1 MSVVAAKRWAE
12 TRGIEH
18 DATLHKHSLS
28 PSEGVKIFERILDA
42 TFPRIAVLTRDL
54 ATVLQELGT
63 HMGPALR
70 ASLHKPIHAR
80 PRLGNNYVL
89 PRNRSEQLLAGI
101 WQKLLGLEEVG
112 IHDNFFDLGGHSLL
126 ATQVM
131 SRVREAFQVDL
142 ALRVLFEAPTVA
154 ELALRVEQ
162 RIANAGE
169 LAELAH
175 NLTEVESLSDY
186 EIERQ
191 LHASNRS

>member
-1 MSVVAAKRWAE
+1 
-12 TRGIEH
+12 
-18 DATLHKHSLS
+18 
-28 PSEGVKIFERILDA
+28 
-42 TFPRIAVLTRDL
+42 
-54 ATVLQELGT
+54 
-63 HMGPALR
+63 
-70 ASLHKPIHAR
+70 KPIHAR

-126 ATQVM
+126 ATQMM

-169 LAELAH
+169 LAERIEEAHGEEQRLLAPPI
-175 NLTEVESLSDY
+175 LPVSRDKDLPLSFSQQ
-186 EIERQ
+186 R
-191 LHASNRS
+191 LWFVG